1 MQKKG
6 GLKMVL
12 NEERRERRDTCKY
25 YIRRTG
31 TMYDAKRLAKKER
44 FSANTSVWIGAM
56 SELLMEM
63 KKTDERLPINQD
75 GIKCQPQKKK

>member
-1 MQKKG
+1 
-6 GLKMVL
+6 
-12 NEERRERRDTCKY
+12 
-25 YIRRTG
+25 
-31 TMYDAKRLAKKER
+31 MYDAKRLAKKER